1 MKVILHELSRRDD
14 GAIQLL
20 VSCGA
25 DPPRVFLATY
35 DGGDPKFQSCSMD
48 EELFMLLSELAH
60 KRFGNCVVYQME
72 VMGII
77 AAFARDEDPPR
88 LPATLGR
95 TRFCTL
101 KPGAPR
107 ILWNKLWILLDRMGL
122 WRPRVLVHPDY
133 QSRPEQ
139 GSLADRPRE

>member
-1 MKVILHELSRRDD
+1 MSVILHDLSRRDD
-14 GAIQLL
+14 GTIQLS

-35 DGGDPKFQSCSMD
+35 HGDDPKYESCSMD
-48 EELFMLLSELAH
+48 EELFMLLSDLAH
-60 KRFGNCVVYQME
+60 RRFGNCVVYQME

-77 AAFARDEDPPR
+77 AAFAKDEDPPS

-95 TRFCTL
+95 TRFCTS
-101 KPGAPR
+101 KPGALR

-122 WRPRVLVHPDY
+122 WRPRVWVHPYY
-133 QSRPEQ
+133 QSQAEQ
-139 GSLADRPRE
+139 GAPAARPRD